1 MWLQMQMQVMVVVVE
16 CLILMMVMPWWLSF
30 KFNDWLITMVADSVC
45 GLIQFV
51 LFAIVGYDNED
62 DDNNNER

>member
-1 MWLQMQMQVMVVVVE
+1 MVVE
-16 CLILMMVMPWWLSF
+16 CLIPMMVMSWWLFF

-51 LFAIVGYDNED
+51 LCAFVGDDNEEE
-62 DDNNNER
+62 DDNNER

>member
-1 MWLQMQMQVMVVVVE
+1 MVVE

-51 LFAIVGYDNED
+51 LCAFVGDDNEED
-62 DDNNNER
+62 DDNNE